1 MGHTTAIPLPV
12 CVPAK
17 PRNCSMPGSRKL
29 DPQLKWDA
37 EVEKFLED
45 CMGRERFASIASAIT
60 RPPLETCIRL
70 NRLRSTATDVICRL
84 PTAVREDGDIT
95 METMDRKYAPYV
107 HPLLP
112 MAIMIPGAGPKSVD
126 YGEDCCL
133 TGKEVIVGRMAG
145 ESILRG
151 ADVYAPG
158 ILAYTRGIEQGDVV
172 AVSTGVEKNGG
183 VYGVTRGTILKEH
196 IPLDDERFPDRDRLF
211 LGKGI
216 AMMSRSDINPS
227 GKGLVVKMTHRVYS
241 LPSLGKD
248 VLDGSFMLQN
258 LPSLAAA
265 AAVDPSP
272 GSKVLDMCA
281 APGGKTMAMAEMMG
295 NSGEVYA
302 IDRSHVKVAGIT
314 KLAEELGI
322 SIVKAFK
329 ADATKI
335 LSSGGNLEISDG
347 VQEMSVKETKRMERI
362 AAAKAKRGEDN
373 YKQIRASVIKS
384 GFREES
390 FDHVLLDAPCS
401 ALGLRPRYMNICFSF
416 TYSRSPYTSCDMVGD
431 GITQVDGLAQY

>member
-1 MGHTTAIPLPV
+1 MKARTVRHTPGALLSQV
-12 CVPAK
+12 CVSAK
-17 PRNCSMPGSRKL
+17 PESCMSRSRRW
-29 DPQLKWDA
+29 DPQLRWDP
-37 EVEKFLED
+37 EVETFLEE
-45 CMGRERFASIASAIT
+45 CLGRERFASIASAIT
-60 RPPLETCIRL
+60 RPPLATCIRL
-70 NRLRSTATDVICRL
+70 NKLRSTATDVISRL
-84 PTAVREDGDIT
+84 PTVVLEEGNISKKDLEEKCT
-95 METMDRKYAPYV
+95 PYV

-112 MAIMIPGAGPKSVD
+112 MAIMIPGVGPNSVD
-126 YGEDCCL
+126 YEDCCQ

-151 ADVYAPG
+151 ANVYAPG

-172 AVSTGVEKNGG
+172 AVSTGVEKNGDG
-183 VYGVTRGTILKEH
+183 YGVTRGTVLKEH
-196 IPLDDERFPDRDRLF
+196 IPLNDDRFPGRDRLF

-216 AMMSRSDINPS
+216 AMMSRSEINPS

-241 LPSLGKD
+241 LPSLGKE
-248 VLDGSFMLQN
+248 VLDGSYMLQN

-265 AAVDPSP
+265 AAVDPTP

-295 NSGEVYA
+295 NSGELYA

-335 LSSGGNLEISDG
+335 LSSGGGLEISDG
-347 VQEMSVKETKRMERI
+347 VQEMSEKEKKRIERI
-362 AAAKAKRGEDN
+362 AAAKAKRGEDD
-373 YKQIRASVIKS
+373 YKLIRARVIKS
-384 GFREES
+384 GFLKES

-401 ALGLRPRYMNICFSF
+401 ALGLRPRYVRLFVVF
-416 TYSRSPYTSCDMVGD
+416 F
-431 GITQVDGLAQY
+431 LE